1 MKNAHITHDIIKAA
15 AMPLFS
21 FSGQSGGAQMHKIEQ
36 FFAEHMV
43 LVGAVLAFATSM
55 LRLAFVKKSFLSKL
69 IESAICASVT
79 VGVFYGLAAIYPIA
93 ENVAL
98 AIGSAV
104 GYLGTDKIKELI
116 MQKIEGKDAGIGKS
130 NRND

>member
-1 MKNAHITHDIIKAA
+1 M
-15 AMPLFS
+15 
-21 FSGQSGGAQMHKIEQ
+21 QKIEE

-43 LVGAVLAFATSM
+43 LTGAILAFATSM
-55 LRLAFVKKSFLSKL
+55 LRLAFIRRSFASKL

-79 VGVFYGLAAIYPIA
+79 VGVFYGLNAFYPVA

-104 GYLGTDKIKELI
+104 GYLGTDKIKDI
-116 MQKIEGKDAGIGKS
+116 IIKKVEGRNES
-130 NRND
+130 NSQGS

>member
-1 MKNAHITHDIIKAA
+1 
-15 AMPLFS
+15 
-21 FSGQSGGAQMHKIEQ
+21 MHKIEQ

-116 MQKIEGKDAGIGKS
+116 MQKIEGKDA
-130 NRND
+130 NDKTSR